1 MTFMDA
7 VNGLLGGLLIGVAVT
22 LMLMFN
28 GRVTGIAGI
37 IFGLFSLDRRD
48 FLWRLAFLGGLIL
61 SGALGA
67 ALFPQKVGYA
77 FEGRFSLGYMALAGF
92 IVGFSTVLG
101 SGCTSGHGVCG
112 MSRLSRR
119 SIVGTLVFMF
129 SGFLTVAVMRLL
141 GILNT

>member
-48 FLWRLAFLGGLIL
+48 FLWRLAFW
-61 SGALGA
+61 
-67 ALFPQKVGYA
+67 VG
-77 FEGRFSLGYMALAGF
+77 
-92 IVGFSTVLG
+92 
-101 SGCTSGHGVCG
+101 
-112 MSRLSRR
+112 
-119 SIVGTLVFMF
+119 
-129 SGFLTVAVMRLL
+129 
-141 GILNT
+141 